1 MIARR
6 VACRPVERDLPAASL
21 EVRAPVQQ
29 SDQLVG
35 PSIGRREVAVPP
47 EDSVPVAGTP
57 ATLVVAFRSLAHPNV
72 GVGDRESDEHRAGER
87 TEERFEDQPHRYDL
101 DTDTIVQYT
110 VHGDD
115 RHR

>member
-1 MIARR
+1 MRFSGTVLTSMIARR

-57 ATLVVAFRSLAHPNV
+57 ATLVVAFRSLTLAHLLLSASRSLSLV
-72 GVGDRESDEHRAGER
+72 LRALSRETLPFSR
-87 TEERFEDQPHRYDL
+87 L
-101 DTDTIVQYT
+101 S
-110 VHGDD
+110 
-115 RHR
+115 